1 VCDGPSEADDFA
13 AYAAR
18 RDPRARERLVRSYLP
33 LTTSIARRYERSRRV
48 PLDDLKQVAAIGL
61 LKAIERFDPERGVA
75 FASFAVPTIDGELK
89 RYLRD
94 FTWGDPPA
102 RGLQERAQRMERERD
117 RLTHDLG
124 RNPTAAE
131 LAARM
136 GCSTEEVLEG
146 SEAARARA
154 TESFEVE
161 REDMSFALA
170 DRIGA
175 EDCGFAAAEAS
186 AMADQLLA
194 TLTDRERRAIHLR
207 FNHDL
212 TQAEIAKRIGLLAD
226 ARVEDPAPRADAALR
241 GGSLRARVG
250 TAALRG
256 ALGAALASAGGTGA
270 AVPTSRSGD
279 PGAAHGR
286 RSRATSGASSTRRAA
301 PW

>member
-1 VCDGPSEADDFA
+1 MTFPATRTSRAAAPAAPRTDRFRSVCDGPSEADDFA

-94 FTWGDPPA
+94 FTWAIRPP

-131 LAARM
+131 LAQRM

-212 TQAEIAKRIGLLAD
+212 TQAEIAKRIGCSQMHVSRILRHALTRLSEEVASGPGWELQ
-226 ARVEDPAPRADAALR
+226 RSVE
-241 GGSLRARVG
+241 
-250 TAALRG
+250 
-256 ALGAALASAGGTGA
+256 
-270 AVPTSRSGD
+270 
-279 PGAAHGR
+279 H
-286 RSRATSGASSTRRAA
+286 
-301 PW
+301 